1 MQTRRKPERIAYPHR
16 SEGLFCEQH
25 ASMWEKIKLATREQD
40 KKQQEYLE
48 SLIQDHPIEMEREQV
63 QA

>member
-1 MQTRRKPERIAYPHR
+1 
-16 SEGLFCEQH
+16 
-25 ASMWEKIKLATREQD
+25 MWEKIRMATREQD